1 MIAEWNP
8 ERQLWEGGQTD
19 LFSGLPAPFSETWPI
34 SGTTRNGQLL
44 PLPPS
49 GPRTAGSGSSSSPTP
64 PAGPATGGP
73 LLPSVRAAQGETRNN
88 TVYVR
93 ASGPRGN
100 LESVLAEVPSVAAL
114 LPTPLSG
121 AREHGSPNQKDSG
134 GNPSLAPAVLA
145 LLNPQNPGPML
156 STPDTVPDAPNSG
169 SNMVSRPA
177 GLTNQIVEAQAE
189 VLLPTPMTNYAGS
202 RESLGRWRPGSRRAG
217 DLQVLLSN
225 PDLMESGGVL
235 PVEGEMALLPTPV
248 CTDAFGSARHTTTT
262 GVMHAGTSLTD
273 AIRLLPTPAAVDGH
287 PSNPGRHN
295 TKGHTTLPGVAKELG
310 QEAMGNENLLLP
322 TPCAGQSGCSP
333 EDHLRKKPGR
343 NQVTDLAIVVEN
355 DLLQS
360 GGVPDWALPPESGP
374 ALF

>member
-34 SGTTRNGQLL
+34 WGMTRSGRLL

-49 GPRTAGSGSSSSPTP
+49 GHRTAGSGSSSSPTP

-73 LLPSVRAAQGETRNN
+73 LLPSVRAAQGETRNS

-121 AREHGSPNQKDSG
+121 DGEHGSPNQADRS

-145 LLNPQNPGPML
+145 LVNPLLPTPKATDGVFATPTNPGRPVDRSTFLGTIVAKVVAPLNPQNPGPML

-217 DLQVLLSN
+217 DLSVLVSN

-248 CTDAFGSARHTTTT
+248 CTDAFGAARHTTTT

-295 TKGHTTLPGVAKELG
+295 TKGHTTLPGVAKEMG
-310 QEAMGNENLLLP
+310 QEQAAAEP
-322 TPCAGQSGCSP
+322 
-333 EDHLRKKPGR
+333 
-343 NQVTDLAIVVEN
+343 
-355 DLLQS
+355 
-360 GGVPDWALPPESGP
+360 GP

>member
-1 MIAEWNP
+1 VNP
-8 ERQLWEGGQTD
+8 
-19 LFSGLPAPFSETWPI
+19 
-34 SGTTRNGQLL
+34 
-44 PLPPS
+44 
-49 GPRTAGSGSSSSPTP
+49 
-64 PAGPATGGP
+64 
-73 LLPSVRAAQGETRNN
+73 
-88 TVYVR
+88 
-93 ASGPRGN
+93 
-100 LESVLAEVPSVAAL
+100 L
-114 LPTPLSG
+114 LPTPKATDG
-121 AREHGSPNQKDSG
+121 VFATPT
-134 GNPSLAPAVLA
+134 NPGRPVDRSTFLGTIVAKVVAP
-145 LLNPQNPGPML
+145 LNPQNPGPML

-189 VLLPTPMTNYAGS
+189 TLLPTPMTNYAGS

-225 PDLMESGGVL
+225 PDLMESGGL
-235 PVEGEMALLPTPV
+235 MPVEGEMALLPTPV
-248 CTDAFGSARHTTTT
+248 CTDAFGAARHTTTT

-310 QEAMGNENLLLP
+310 QEVLLGNENLLLP